1 MLTKKKAADL
11 IIDRKSGGD
20 SSQTSKYDKRIVYY
34 WLDVARA
41 QMIGQEH
48 RISKRVRDVYLRS
61 YNVNVEEDSARN
73 QKYFQYPSNIISI
86 SNDTGGELGIFRVS
100 ATQSNTE
107 AFSIMRTGM
116 NDILKS
122 LDGEDPNQTSVTL
135 EGNRGYFD
143 KLGLKIETV
152 RVTVIPSLEGIA
164 EDDQIPIPA
173 DMEMELINI
182 ASQLMDEQKQT
193 VQDKTNDT
201 NSQQIWATQRKIRQD
216 M

>member
-201 NSQQIWATQRKIRQD
+201 NSQQI
-216 M
+216 